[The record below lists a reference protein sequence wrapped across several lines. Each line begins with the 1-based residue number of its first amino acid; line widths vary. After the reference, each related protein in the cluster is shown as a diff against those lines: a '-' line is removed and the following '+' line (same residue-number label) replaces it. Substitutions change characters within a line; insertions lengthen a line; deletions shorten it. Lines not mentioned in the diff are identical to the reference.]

1 MTIIGGVKDP
11 VLLEF
16 VVEADTDLVAAVT
29 DKKIRVLAMALG
41 GEGGNAIFE
50 SGTTELFGP
59 FLLSQGSVVLPFLA
73 TGWFETDAG
82 EALRIDLSGTNKTGG
97 SITYALI

>member
-1 MTIIGGVKDP
+1 MTVYDGILDP

-16 VVEADTDLVAAVT
+16 VTSSDADLVAAVT